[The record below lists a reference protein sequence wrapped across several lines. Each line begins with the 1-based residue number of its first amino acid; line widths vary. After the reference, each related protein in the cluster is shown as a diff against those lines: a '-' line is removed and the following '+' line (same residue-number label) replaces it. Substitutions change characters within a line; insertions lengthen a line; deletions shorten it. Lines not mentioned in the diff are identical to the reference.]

1 MSHCTCDYHQE
12 QNKKSEWDVSGRGI
26 QWTGDDFFKAKE
38 MAMKNGEEKKDWL
51 KEFDKELSGD
61 VDWTI
66 GAAHEEYCVTSDNC
80 NCLTL
85 YDRLNDLIRK
95 KLKEEQEKWRLKNA
109 GLYRQLFAEMN
120 DSKTFTAKELW
131 KIFDDYTP
139 LFTEEQKKELK
150 DNLNSIMKKQPD

>member
-61 VDWTI
+61 VDWAI

-85 YDRLNDLIRK
+85 YDRLNDLIRE
-95 KLKEEQEKWRLKNA
+95 KLKEEGEALKAELIRDLLLA
-109 GLYRQLFAEMN
+109 GLDDN
-120 DSKTFTAKELW
+120 DLRKVFKE
-131 KIFDDYTP
+131 F
-139 LFTEEQKKELK
+139 
-150 DNLNSIMKKQPD
+150 MK